1 MNPLHSPVGAL
12 IWEQV
17 WRNRLV
23 FPALGLLLALGA
35 VLTFSQMPEGSSG
48 PYLRQ
53 AAFVAFLISLLLGYV
68 PFALVESQQGW
79 RMNSMVT
86 RWFVLPVRTSLLVAV
101 PFLVACL
108 VLGGLIWGW
117 SPILHRLSGGEFDT
131 LSFLVVLVTGAAAMQ
146 ALAWIVPRRP
156 TQFWP
161 LAGILFV
168 LTLLFALAAQDATQR
183 QGRNPGMYAP
193 FAILILCFAVVACY
207 AARRNRCGAWPGEFR
222 VGWILELF
230 LGRSY
235 RSRREPTAPA
245 GALFWSDS
253 WSMARAV
260 VLSWAMLA
268 LLVMGLFWTQS
279 LVQRPG
285 IPLSFGLFCVAALQ
299 TLPIVGLLWLAAA
312 GLFLGTEPGAGFRTR
327 LTSFRATLPVSAG
340 SLAGPRL
347 ATALVVWLG
356 IWIPLLA
363 LVPFYTPEL
372 AGSPNPDATRE
383 LLFVITILMAVSAH
397 VLIGAMPLF
406 LWGRLDGFA
415 NLLLCGVVSWGSA
428 RWLYGITRSDPSGLE
443 PWLGPSIWL
452 GLKLAVCVWALIRA
466 GRAGHITWRF
476 AVGLIV
482 GWMALVTLLTVALP
496 TWEHRGLHG
505 ALIIALFIPLARP
518 ALCPLALAANRSR

>member
-1 MNPLHSPVGAL
+1 MNLLHSPVGAL

-23 FPALGLLLALGA
+23 FPALGLLLAVGA
-35 VLTFSQMPEGSSG
+35 VLTFSRMPDVSSG
-48 PYLRQ
+48 PYVRQ

-86 RWFVLPVRTSLLVAV
+86 RWFVLPVRTTLLVAV

-108 VLGGLIWGW
+108 VLGGLIGAW
-117 SPILHRLSGGEFDT
+117 SPVLHRLSGGEFDT
-131 LSFLVVLVTGAAAMQ
+131 LPFLVVLVTGAAAMQ

-161 LAGILFV
+161 LAGIIFMT
-168 LTLLFALAAQDATQR
+168 TLLFALAAQEATQR
-183 QGRNPGMYAP
+183 EGRDFRMHGL
-193 FAILILCFAVVACY
+193 FAVLIPCFAVVACY
-207 AARRNRCGAWPGEFR
+207 AARRNRCGDWPGEFR
-222 VGWILELF
+222 VGWILELL
-230 LGRSY
+230 LGRSH
-235 RSRREPTAPA
+235 RSRREPTSPA

-253 WSMARAV
+253 GSMARAV
-260 VLSWAMLA
+260 VLSWAVLA
-268 LLVMGLFWTQS
+268 LLVMGLVWTHF

-299 TLPIVGLLWLAAA
+299 ILPFVGLPWLAAA

-347 ATALVVWLG
+347 ATAVLVWLG

-363 LVPFYTPEL
+363 LVPFYSPEL
-372 AGSPNPDATRE
+372 GGSLNPDATRE
-383 LLFVITILMAVSAH
+383 LLLWITILMAISAH

-406 LWGRLDGFA
+406 LWGRLEGFA
-415 NLLLCGVVSWGSA
+415 NLLLCGVVSWGA
-428 RWLYGITRSDPSGLE
+428 AWWLHGITRSDASGTE
-443 PWLGPSIWL
+443 RWVAPMIWL
-452 GLKLAVCVWALIRA
+452 GLKLAVCVWVLIRA

-482 GWMALVTLLTVALP
+482 GWMAVVTLLTVALP
-496 TWEHRGLHG
+496 TWEYRGLHG
-505 ALIIALFIPLARP
+505 ALFIALFIPLARP